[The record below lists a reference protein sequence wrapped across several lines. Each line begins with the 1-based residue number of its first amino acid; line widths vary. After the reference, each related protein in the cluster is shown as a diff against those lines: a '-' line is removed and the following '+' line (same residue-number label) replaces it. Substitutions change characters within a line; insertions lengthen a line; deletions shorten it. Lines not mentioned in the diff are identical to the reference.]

1 MLPPTALSQ
10 TQLDEFERTGTLRLK
25 DLLGERAVVRA
36 RAAVFGALERHGLWK
51 HGGWALD
58 GQPRPSWPETGLKTA
73 AVIGNRHPELEALIE
88 DPSLAAVVGELLGGA
103 LTDRTVWRR
112 PQVLFSLPNAQ
123 SWSLPQGWHVDL
135 PRLPSGVLPGVQVFT
150 FLDEVAARGGA
161 TLAVT
166 GSHRL
171 LNDGRAVKTRD
182 LKRLLCRNAYFKDL
196 YSSARPD
203 AGERLPAG
211 DVDGVPLQVI
221 ELTGVPGD
229 VWLMDLRV
237 LHAASPNASVH
248 PRIMATH
255 RFVRADLMGELAQ
268 AFGWSR

>member
-10 TQLDEFERTGTLRLK
+10 NQLDDFERTGILRLRA
-25 DLLGERAVVRA
+25 LLEDRAVVRA
-36 RAAVFGALERHGLWK
+36 RAVVFGALERHGLWK
-51 HGGWALD
+51 DGGWALD
-58 GQPRPSWPETGLKTA
+58 GQPRPIWPQTGPKTA
-73 AVIGNRHPELEALIE
+73 AVIGHRHPELEELIDE
-88 DPSLAAVVGELLGGA
+88 PGLTSVVSQLLSGA
-103 LTDRTVWRR
+103 STDRTVWRR

-123 SWSLPQGWHVDL
+123 TWSLPQGWHVDL
-135 PRLPSGVLPGVQVFT
+135 PRLPSGVRPGVQAFT

-161 TLAVT
+161 TLAVS

-171 LNDGRAVKTRD
+171 LNDGRTVKTRD
-182 LKRLLCRNAYFKDL
+182 LKRLLCRNAWFKDL
-196 YSSARPD
+196 YSSARSG

-237 LHAASPNASVH
+237 LHAASPNASVR

>member
-1 MLPPTALSQ
+1 LAES
-10 TQLDEFERTGTLRLK
+10 
-25 DLLGERAVVRA
+25 AINRA
-36 RAAVFGALERHGLWK
+36 RTAVFGALERHGLWRD
-51 HGGWALD
+51 GGWALD
-58 GQPRPSWPETGLKTA
+58 SQPRPIWPQTGPKTA
-73 AVIGNRHPELEALIE
+73 SVIGHRHPELEELIDE
-88 DPSLAAVVGELLGGA
+88 PGLTSVVSELLGGR
-103 LTDRTVWRR
+103 TPDRTVWRR

-135 PRLPSGVLPGVQVFT
+135 PRLPSGVRPGVQVFT

-161 TLAVT
+161 TLAVS

-171 LNDGRAVKTRD
+171 LNDGLAVKTKD
-182 LKRLLCRNAYFKDL
+182 LKRSLCRHAWFKDL
-196 YSSARPD
+196 YSTARPD

-211 DVDGVPLQVI
+211 NVDGVPLQVI

-237 LHAASPNASVH
+237 LHSASPNASTR
-248 PRIMATH
+248 PRVMATH
-255 RFVRADLMGELAQ
+255 RFVRADLMDEIAR